1 MTDPKHITPGAPED
15 LHKPVDG
22 DTEGGACLSGHSSE
36 HSDRTSCTYRW
47 QALHPAAGERHPVYA
62 RLPKVSASAQ
72 RAFAKAGVPKGF
84 LPTSRYVSKRGNP
97 VPLNYAFQIALP
109 EHQDD
114 WRVGGPTRPN
124 FISASG
130 KPIPPGANF
139 TKNTWPYWNNAHH
152 IIPKGLLNRLI
163 NKITDPECRD
173 LVRTGLLRAKYNVN
187 HWINVVILPMDF
199 EVARHL
205 SLPRHLALEDETAVF
220 EPNPKFDHKAY
231 ARKVKR
237 LLEKI
242 MDGYRSAVAAA
253 VAGKDC
259 SSGRTVSL
267 SKDRLE
273 EVSRLCYALIVSL
286 GQTKPGA
293 SIGEIDLPE

>member
-1 MTDPKHITPGAPED
+1 MANSKHITPGASED

-47 QALHPAAGERHPVYA
+47 QALHPAARERHPVYA

-109 EHQDD
+109 QHQDD

-124 FISASG
+124 FTSASG
-130 KPIPPGANF
+130 QPIPSGANF
-139 TKNTWPYWNNAHH
+139 TKQTWPYWNNAHH
-152 IIPKGLLNRLI
+152 IIPKGLLNRMI
-163 NKITDPECRD
+163 DKITDPTCRD

-187 HWINVVILPMDF
+187 HWVNVVILPMDL

-205 SLPRHLALEDETAVF
+205 SLPRHLALEDETAVY

-231 ARKVKR
+231 AGKVKR
-237 LLEKI
+237 LLREV
-242 MDGYRSAVAAA
+242 MNDYRSVVAAA
-253 VAGKDC
+253 IAEQSCNAG
-259 SSGRTVSL
+259 TVVLL
-267 SKDRLE
+267 SKRKLERL
-273 EVSRLCYALIVSL
+273 SRLCYAQIVKL
-286 GQTKPGA
+286 GIERPGA